1 MIPFVPAKLPKICQ
15 SQDFTHSIAQFA
27 CLFLTEFLPMGTATD
42 DEETIEQEENESGID
57 EVLATLFSF

>member
-1 MIPFVPAKLPKICQ
+1 
-15 SQDFTHSIAQFA
+15 
-27 CLFLTEFLPMGTATD
+27 MGTATD